1 MTPPNYRLLLLTHR
15 PSDVT
20 DYIITARNV
29 KRGEFGAEPG
39 PTRFLRVPSNRKPQ
53 PDHAIKRSEWLS
65 DIMADGHTGQD
76 SHTGDD
82 CGEVVVFVHGYN
94 TSPAAVARKHRQ
106 LKKDLAATGYKF
118 VLVSYDWP
126 SDDRAINYLEDRS
139 DAKHTALRM
148 VDDCIA
154 LLAATQFRGCK
165 YNLHIVAHS
174 MGAYVV
180 REAFDDADDR
190 PAIAA
195 SNWTVSQVCFV
206 AADVSAA
213 SMAADDSRSRSL
225 YRHCT
230 RLTNY
235 QNPFD
240 RALKLSNVKRAGV
253 APRVGRRGLPNG
265 IPEKASNVSC
275 GSYFK
280 KQIDSKTA
288 GNGHS
293 WYFTDAVFLADLAGT
308 LSGDVDRRVIA
319 SRRLDRRGDLH
330 LR

>member
-1 MTPPNYRLLLLTHR
+1 MP
-15 PSDVT
+15 
-20 DYIITARNV
+20 DYIISTRNV
-29 KRGEFGAEPG
+29 RRGSFGSEPG
-39 PTRFLRVPSNRKPQ
+39 PTRFLSVPSNQHPKPE
-53 PDHAIKRSEWLS
+53 HAIKRADWLKRV
-65 DIMADGHTGQD
+65 MTEGHTGQD
-76 SHTGDD
+76 HHSGDD
-82 CGEVVVFVHGYN
+82 CGEIVVFVHGYN
-94 TSPAAVARKHRQ
+94 TSPKSVAKRHRR
-106 LKKDLAATGYKF
+106 LRKDLAETGYKG
-118 VLVSYDWP
+118 VLLSFDWP

-139 DAKHTALRM
+139 DAKFTALRM

-165 YNLHIVAHS
+165 YNLHVVAHS

-190 PAIAA
+190 PAVAA

-206 AADVSAA
+206 GADVSAA
-213 SMAADDSRSRSL
+213 SMRGDDSRSRSL

-253 APRVGRRGLPNG
+253 APRAGRRGLPDESPG
-265 IPEKASNVSC
+265 KASNVNC
-275 GSYFK
+275 GAYFK
-280 KQIDSKTA
+280 KQVDSNA
-288 GNGHS
+288 SHS
-293 WYFTDAVFLADLAGT
+293 WYFEDSVFLADLAQT

-319 SRRLDRRGDLH
+319 SRRIDRRGELH